1 MRAKAGWHCCK
12 AKFDQGLTRRVEQ
25 AAPRVN
31 PFTIGV
37 TKVAGRSESIL
48 QPACSEMESPR
59 VTNDSG
65 NRDRFRRLRPK

>member
-12 AKFDQGLTRRVEQ
+12 AKFDQGLTRRVER

-37 TKVAGRSESIL
+37 TKFAGRSETIL
-48 QPACSEMESPR
+48 QPARGNMESPR
-59 VTNDSG
+59 VTDESG
-65 NRDRFRRLRPK
+65 SRD